1 MDFHPHPDVWAFIG
15 GLLVVYVWLLRRER
29 EDGGAPVATRLQK
42 AAFISG
48 VLSMWVVL
56 DLLHEVA
63 ERHLYY
69 VHTIQHIVLSLVAPP
84 LLLIGMPAQVMRRI
98 LGRGLLLEVARRLT
112 RPVPALLIFNA
123 VIALIHW
130 PVLVEAM
137 SRQESVHVGV
147 HLGVIGASLI
157 MWTPVLSPLM
167 ELPKLSYPG
176 RMFYLFL
183 QSIVPTVPAS
193 FLTFA
198 STPFYRIYAEA
209 PRLFGI
215 TALDDLRMAGLIMK
229 LGGGFI
235 LWGIIT
241 VLFFK
246 WYSIE
251 QEEGVDV
258 LAWRD
263 VDRELNR
270 ASFRTGES

>member
-1 MDFHPHPDVWAFIG
+1 M
-15 GLLVVYVWLLRRER
+15 LRRER